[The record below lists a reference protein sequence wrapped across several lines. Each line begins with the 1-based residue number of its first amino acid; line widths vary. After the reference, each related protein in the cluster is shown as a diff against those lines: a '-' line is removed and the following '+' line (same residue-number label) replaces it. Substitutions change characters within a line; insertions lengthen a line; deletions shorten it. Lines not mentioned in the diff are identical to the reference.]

1 MVFPSILRRPRYVAA
16 LALGVLPGRL
26 LAQTTTSA
34 ASPPLSPLAAVRPM
48 PAPDASAEAAAR
60 AQNTVLLLTR
70 RVDSLRQAYGQQQRL
85 YSDLGGKFTSFL
97 AGQKLSQTTRF
108 TLAKANVRATADLML
123 VCHSR
128 LTQLRALTQ
137 ALRNANEQASLSSPT
152 DRNPLGISLVD
163 YVKQLVATKTVEKSK
178 GRRLVELATQLSQN
192 SLVTA
197 LPTVGPL
204 VNAVG
209 ELLTSVRASSLS
221 SDGFT
226 PAQVHYLENGLRPTL
241 AFFLALDAARA
252 DNQASL
258 LNLDNELTVLQH
270 QLGQLY
276 QPYAQLAAYQEDI
289 SAYYIAPP
297 GGQPASN
304 ALDVANISRMSSY
317 VATAL
322 PGRFAAL
329 DQAFGRAANQNDIL
343 DPVGFLTP
351 ANNSAEGAMLLAAH
365 LQSLTDRL
373 PVITNQYSAAI
384 RAAIGQGQ
392 QDGLIRPERAAKV
405 IADESRRAHEADET
419 YQQARAAERFGE
431 ALRNVKPLFK
441 LY

>member
-1 MVFPSILRRPRYVAA
+1 MVIPFILGRPPYVAA
-16 LALGVLPGRL
+16 LALGLLPSHL
-26 LAQTTTSA
+26 LAQTTPSA
-34 ASPPLSPLAAVRPM
+34 ASSPLSPLAVVRPV
-48 PAPDASAEAAAR
+48 PVSDALAEAPAR
-60 AQNTVLLLTR
+60 AQATVLLLTR

-97 AGQKLSQTTRF
+97 AGQKLSHTTRF
-108 TLAKANVRATADLML
+108 TLAKVNIHATADLLL

-128 LTQLRALTQ
+128 LSQLRALTQ
-137 ALRNANEQASLSSPT
+137 ALRNANEQAALSSPT

-163 YVKQLVATKTVEKSK
+163 YVKQLVATKAVEKSK

-221 SDGFT
+221 NDGFT
-226 PAQVHYLENGLRPTL
+226 PAQVRYLENGLRPTL

-252 DNQASL
+252 NNQASL

-297 GGQPASN
+297 GGQPVSN
-304 ALDVANISRMSSY
+304 ALDVANISRMSNY
-317 VATAL
+317 VTTAL
-322 PGRFAAL
+322 PSRFAAL
-329 DQAFGRAANQNDIL
+329 DQAFGRAANQTDIL
-343 DPVGFLTP
+343 DPNGFLTP

-365 LQSLTDRL
+365 LQDLADRL

-392 QDGLIRPERAAKV
+392 QDGLIRSERAAKV

>member
-1 MVFPSILRRPRYVAA
+1 MVFSFPLGRPRSVAA
-16 LALGVLPGRL
+16 LALGLLPGPL
-26 LAQTTTSA
+26 LAQTAPPTPSSLLTS
-34 ASPPLSPLAAVRPM
+34 LTVVRPV
-48 PAPDASAEAAAR
+48 PAPDVAEAAAR
-60 AQNTVLLLTR
+60 AQSTVLLLTR
-70 RVDSLRQAYGQQQRL
+70 RVDSLRLAYGQQQRL

-108 TLAKANVRATADLML
+108 TLAKANVRATADLLL
-123 VCHSR
+123 VCHGR

-137 ALRNANEQASLSSPT
+137 ALRNANEQAALSSPT
-152 DRNPLGISLVD
+152 DRNPLGLSLVD

-178 GRRLVELATQLSQN
+178 GRRLVELAAQLSQN

-226 PAQVHYLENGLRPTL
+226 SAQVRYLENGLRPTL
-241 AFFLALDAARA
+241 VFFLALDAARA

-289 SAYYIAPP
+289 SAYYTAPP
-297 GGQPASN
+297 AGQPASN
-304 ALDVANISRMSSY
+304 TLDVTNISRMSTY
-317 VATAL
+317 VVTAL

-343 DPVGFLTP
+343 DPNGFLTP

-392 QDGLIRPERAAKV
+392 QDSLIRPERAAKV